1 MRAVEEVFD
10 ITTPVIPVLAIKD
23 IQSILQSLD
32 SPLDARK
39 LARAPPAGPAPTMTH
54 SVEKSG
60 CNFGLSA
67 EDIFVETRKFRDNS
81 VVDVERRGFFFIW
94 TDYDFSKGKPWF

>member
-1 MRAVEEVFD
+1 VRAVEDVFD
-10 ITTPVIPVLAIKD
+10 ITIPVIPVIAIKD

-54 SVEKSG
+54 CVEKSAR
-60 CNFGLSA
+60 NFGLSV
-67 EDIFVETRKFRDNS
+67 EDMFV
-81 VVDVERRGFFFIW
+81 
-94 TDYDFSKGKPWF
+94 

>member
-1 MRAVEEVFD
+1 MRAVEDVFD
-10 ITTPVIPVLAIKD
+10 ITIPVIPVIAIKD

-54 SVEKSG
+54 CVEKSAR
-60 CNFGLSA
+60 NFGLSV
-67 EDIFVETRKFRDNS
+67 EDMFV
-81 VVDVERRGFFFIW
+81 
-94 TDYDFSKGKPWF
+94 